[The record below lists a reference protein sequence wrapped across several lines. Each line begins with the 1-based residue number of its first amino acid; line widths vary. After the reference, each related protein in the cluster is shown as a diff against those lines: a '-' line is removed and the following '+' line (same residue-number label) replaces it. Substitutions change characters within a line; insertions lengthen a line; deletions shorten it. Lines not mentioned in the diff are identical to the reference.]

1 MAFTYSRKAYKE
13 DEEFAEIV
21 EETLSLASSRE
32 PPIRLISNK
41 EEN

>member
-1 MAFTYSRKAYKE
+1 MAFIYSRKAYKE

-21 EETLSLASSRE
+21 EETLSLASSRKH
-32 PPIRLISNK
+32 PIRLISKK